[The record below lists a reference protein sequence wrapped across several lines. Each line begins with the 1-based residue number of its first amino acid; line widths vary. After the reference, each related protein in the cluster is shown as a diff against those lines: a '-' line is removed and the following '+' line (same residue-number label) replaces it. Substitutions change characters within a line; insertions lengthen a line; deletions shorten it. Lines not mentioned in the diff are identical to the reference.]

1 MARKP
6 PPPLTEAELRLM
18 QILWEK
24 GRATVAEVAAALPKQ
39 LDLAYNTVLTTMR
52 ILETKGYL
60 RHEKAKDARAFVYV
74 PVVAKEQATRSAVRQ
89 LLRRFFGDSPEALV
103 LNLLDDETIGESE
116 LKNIRKLLGKGD
128 RS

>member
-6 PPPLTEAELRLM
+6 PPPLTGAELRLM
-18 QILWEK
+18 QILWGK

-74 PVVAKEQATRSAVRQ
+74 PVVEKEQATRSAVRQ

-103 LNLLDDETIGESE
+103 LNLLDDETIGASE

>member
-18 QILWEK
+18 QILWTK

-52 ILETKGYL
+52 ILEAKGYL
-60 RHEKAKDARAFVYV
+60 RHEKSTDARAFVYV

-116 LKNIRKLLGKGD
+116 LKKIRKVIEKGD

>member
-18 QILWEK
+18 QILWGK

-103 LNLLDDETIGESE
+103 LNLLDDEAIGASE

>member
-1 MARKP
+1 MARNQ

-18 QILWEK
+18 RILWAK
-24 GRATVAEVAAALPKQ
+24 SRATVAEVAAALPKE

-52 ILETKGYL
+52 ILETKGYV

-74 PVVAKEQATRSAVRQ
+74 PLVVREQATRSAVRQ

-116 LKNIRKLLGKGD
+116 LKKIRKLLEK
-128 RS
+128 RR